1 MRRSP
6 VPLALLPASIM
17 GARARCECSSGRA
30 RATCTVPSLSKEP
43 SSTPLTELAGYLSA
57 CRTDTKYAPYAR
69 AGVSPTARRAGLEHG
84 APAWSRCARQQQ
96 GCPSFSMGRRPARCP
111 ENSTGRQSAAK
122 PPARL
127 GAYWRTEVCAQQ
139 SSASERIVR
148 GFSPA
153 ALRTCATLT
162 FFDIP
167 HRIPALFVW
176 RPIKMTLVP

>member
-69 AGVSPTARRAGLEHG
+69 AGVSPTARRAGLGHG

-96 GCPSFSMGRRPARCP
+96 GCPSFSMGRRPARPRELDGEAVGC
-111 ENSTGRQSAAK
+111 ET
-122 PPARL
+122 ARE
-127 GAYWRTEVCAQQ
+127 AWRLLADGSMREQ
-139 SSASERIVR
+139 SSASERIFR
-148 GFSPA
+148 GFCSPSPPH
-153 ALRTCATLT
+153 LRNLH
-162 FFDIP
+162 F
-167 HRIPALFVW
+167 L
-176 RPIKMTLVP
+176 